1 MSVFT
6 APEQMCQPKS
16 MNFVRK
22 MYVGTRIP
30 SEKLMKT
37 EIFSSNELNV
47 DGNGDYVQIVIQVTG
62 SDFDYSSILDY
73 IRALKRKT
81 EYADTDYLVDET
93 CEWLRSKGNVCT
105 HIPFCVVEF

>member
-1 MSVFT
+1 
-6 APEQMCQPKS
+6 
-16 MNFVRK
+16 
-22 MYVGTRIP
+22 
-30 SEKLMKT
+30 MKT
-37 EIFSSNELNV
+37 EIFSFNELNV

-62 SDFDYSSILDY
+62 SDFDYASILDH

-81 EYADTDYLVDET
+81 EYADTDYLVDEA